1 MAETEKPLFNF
12 TAGQFEDLMATEGL
26 EKTTRVIVE
35 DGNDMLGGGV
45 MTYESMRD
53 GTAPLLDMLPAYS
66 GMAPEKRNLS
76 DEAILSIF
84 TNVED
89 YGRYDPGSTGEGTKT
104 EAAIQGGL
112 RAAPEAIAGGYGFA
126 YGMRGAA
133 PLAGMIPPLGLPGLL
148 AKGVVLVGGGI
159 VGSILAATAAGEVE
173 DAVLGEKAPVMP
185 SLQAANNFG
194 EGLTY
199 GVSMLHA
206 PWTMNPEKL
215 KRAGPGA
222 VEFLSNFKNVASGK
236 FAGKAAETAIE
247 LTAKNAGLSGSA
259 YKAANAARE
268 GVKKGPMFGAAKG
281 TDILGLG
288 RVNPAGYIFNP
299 VKGPVAGRVMGGIE
313 SGFGKSLQYA
323 ADRPLRFLTLEIG
336 AGAGAGVLSSVAQ
349 NVDPYDQGTRFGA
362 EIAGAALVP
371 IPLQLLVE
379 KGPQGVMAVVRK
391 MGQWV
396 SSDTTKEGLMKGKTE
411 REAGKRIL
419 KALEESSEYEG
430 PEQIEALIDSLM
442 KQSLDAEGNPVP
454 GTVSSLAAAFG
465 MPMNKSLKIIEDQL
479 GRANEELSVATSR
492 GRDQMLTQ
500 AKSAIADI
508 LATGDPDA
516 MAVAARLQQSIFE
529 QNITDNM
536 EQRVSKFYEAAG
548 KVVGGDPD
556 GGSQRVD
563 LSRQLYEVLNAQI
576 QGSKKVER
584 ELWSSIGDF
593 KIDQFKAKNGRV
605 MATPNLLNLLDKNSA
620 KGGLKAASK
629 AGQSR
634 LDQALGPLKED
645 IDDFRAFFQPTDGVA
660 PSGGSPVT
668 STRLVEMRSAAQDK
682 AGELRAQGKV
692 QLAQRMDMVSDA
704 LLRDL
709 TGLDSSDNAAYNA
722 ARAYTFARNNV
733 FTRSFLGDMQVKD
746 KNRAFQLSPEALAD
760 SMLRGGNRATLER
773 INEINTAG
781 RFGLEHF
788 LPDAALNNTSTQE
801 TLDLVIRDS
810 LRNVMDKKPV
820 LNPVTKQP
828 TGEFEFVVNENK
840 LATWKKQ
847 PGTQELFTVFP
858 NLAKDLETAQSVKNL
873 QVTADND
880 LLNLGKSPQTMAFQ
894 TVLQY
899 QDKPSEAVAKALR
912 GNSPAKSL
920 KELVDLAN
928 ASPKIYDE
936 VNGLELTSKDAR
948 LGLRN
953 AIMDYAVIH
962 SGGSGLSFSPT
973 RFEDQLFA
981 QVKGVSP
988 NVKFTMMD
996 FMKDNDMITPEE
1008 ISKIQRAVKQMRGI
1022 EDAFHTGDLESVLFK
1037 NPSLSKMM
1045 YTRMLGATFGQKA
1058 QETLNQLLGKI
1069 GLGTGGGGIGGGMVA
1084 AQSGSE
1090 AIQQLLLRGPESM
1103 TVKTMSNLFAN
1114 PDLLG
1119 PLLKDITNKQSADA
1133 AMKAMAE
1140 GFAGLSRQTGRRLP
1154 YILRYAQE
1162 EPIGE
1167 VVTEEVVT
1175 EPVVEQP
1182 APVKQQVLPPSN
1194 IQGSM
1199 NPSAMA
1205 PTIGGGSAPSPVLQA
1220 PAAPQRPPVNQSGP
1234 VDRARFAALFPE
1246 DRELMGIGSLMGGAQ

>member
-1 MAETEKPLFNF
+1 MAETEKPLFSF
-12 TAGQFEDLMATEGL
+12 TAGQFESLVETEGL

-45 MTYESMRD
+45 MTYDSMRD

-66 GMAPEKRNLS
+66 GIAPDKRKLS

-89 YGRYDPGSTGEGTKT
+89 YGRYNPGSTGEGTKT
-104 EAAIQGGL
+104 TAAIQGGL
-112 RAAPEAIAGGYGFA
+112 RAAPEAIGGGYGFA
-126 YGMRGAA
+126 YGMRAA
-133 PLAGMIPPLGLPGLL
+133 TPFAGMIPAVGLPGLL
-148 AKGVVLVGGGI
+148 AKGVVVLGGGI
-159 VGSILAATAAGEVE
+159 IGSIMAATAAGEVE
-173 DAVLGEKAPVMP
+173 DAIIGEKAPVMP

-194 EGLTY
+194 ESLTY

-206 PWTMNPEKL
+206 PWTMNPSKI

-222 VEFLSNFKNVASGK
+222 MEFLNNFKNVASGK
-236 FAGKAAETAIE
+236 FAGEAAENAIE
-247 LTAKNAGLSGSA
+247 MTAKNAGLSGNA

-281 TDILGLG
+281 TDVLGFG

-299 VKGPVAGRVMGGIE
+299 VKGPVTGRVMGGIE
-313 SGFGKSLQYA
+313 SGFSKSLQYG
-323 ADRPLRFLTLEIG
+323 ADRPLRFLTLESGAAVG
-336 AGAGAGVLSSVAQ
+336 AGTLSALAQ
-349 NVDPYDQGTRFGA
+349 NVDPYDEGTRFMA
-362 EIAGAALVP
+362 ELGGAALVP

-379 KGPQGVMAVVRK
+379 KGPQGVMAIARK
-391 MGQWV
+391 MRQWV
-396 SSDTTKEGLMKGKTE
+396 SSETNKEGLMKSKTE
-411 REAGKRIL
+411 IKAGTRLL

-442 KQSLDAEGNPVP
+442 QQSLDAEGNPVP

-465 MPMNKSLKIIEDQL
+465 MPLSKSLKVIEAQL
-479 GRANEELSVATSR
+479 GSANAELSVATSR

-500 AKSAIADI
+500 AKGAIADI
-508 LATGDPDA
+508 LATGDPEA

-529 QNITDNM
+529 QNIADNM
-536 EQRVSKFYEAAG
+536 ELRINKFYEAAS

-556 GGSQRVD
+556 AGSQRVN
-563 LSRQLYEVLNAQI
+563 LSKQLYEVLNAQI

-584 ELWSSIGDF
+584 ELWSSIGNF
-593 KIDQFKAKNGRV
+593 TIDKFKAKNGRV
-605 MATPNLLNLLDKNSA
+605 MAMPNLLNLLDKSSS

-629 AGQSR
+629 VGQSR
-634 LDQALGPLKED
+634 LAQALGALNAD
-645 IDDFRAFFQPTDGVA
+645 IEDFRAFFQPLEGV
-660 PSGGSPVT
+660 PSEGNPVT

-704 LLRDL
+704 ILRDL

-733 FTRSFLGDMQVKD
+733 FTRSFMGDMQVKD
-746 KNRAFQLSPEALAD
+746 KNRAFQLSPESLAD

-788 LPDAALNNTSTQE
+788 LPDAALNNSSTQE

-810 LRNVMDKKPV
+810 LRQVMDKKPI

-828 TGEFEFVVNENK
+828 TGESEFVVNEHK

-858 NLAKDLETAQSVKNL
+858 NLAKDLETVQSVKNL
-873 QVTADND
+873 QMTADNE

-920 KELVDLAN
+920 KELVNLAN
-928 ASPKIYDE
+928 ASPKIYDD

-948 LGLRN
+948 MGLRN

-973 RFEDQLFA
+973 RLEDQLFA

-996 FMKDNDMITPEE
+996 FMKDNDMVTPEE
-1008 ISKIQRAVKQMRGI
+1008 ISKIQRAIKQMRGI

-1058 QETLNQLLGKI
+1058 QETLNKLLGKI
-1069 GLGTGGGGIGGGMVA
+1069 GLGTSGGGMGGGMVA

-1103 TVKTMSNLFAN
+1103 IVKTMSNLLSHA
-1114 PDLLG
+1114 DLLG
-1119 PLLKDITNKQSADA
+1119 PLLKTITDKKSADT

-1162 EPIGE
+1162 EPLQE
-1167 VVTEEVVT
+1167 VAPETVLE
-1175 EPVVEQP
+1175 EPV
-1182 APVKQQVLPPSN
+1182 PVKEQVLPPSN
-1194 IQGSM
+1194 LQGSVK
-1199 NPSAMA
+1199 PSAMA
-1205 PTIGGGSAPSPVLQA
+1205 PTIGGDSATSPVLPA
-1220 PAAPQRPPVNQSGP
+1220 PAPAPAPIASSGP
-1234 VDRARFAALFPE
+1234 VDRERFAQFFPE
-1246 DRELMGIGSLMGGAQ
+1246 DRALVSGIGSLMG